1 MRLMSSIAP
10 TGTQSLRFML
20 ATKYPALGCAPTGQ
34 KSLPFIQPDAA
45 GIDIGAT
52 EIYVAVPEE
61 GDIRPVRKFATF
73 TEDLHRLAD
82 WLMACSIKTVAM
94 ESTGVYWIAL
104 FQILESRGLEVCL
117 VNARHIKGVP
127 GRKTDIQDCQ
137 WLQYLHT
144 VGLLRGSFRPA
155 QAVCAVRSIL
165 RHRDNQLKSASRQ
178 VLLMQKAL
186 TQMNLQLHN
195 VISDITGVSGLAIIE
210 AILTG
215 EREPSKLSCLCD
227 ARIKASRQTVAK
239 SLVGDYRPEHL
250 FCLQQALES
259 YRHFENQIAACDQHI
274 ERMLAHF
281 DSQEQCAEAPSTIYK
296 AQGNQP
302 AFDVPS
308 EMYRILGVDLTAIPG
323 MSAQGV
329 LNFFCE
335 VGPQITRF
343 PSSKHFASWL
353 GLCPDNRISGG
364 KILSSKTRNVRC
376 RLANALRMAAT
387 TLYRSHS
394 ALGDYFRRLRARL
407 GSPAAITAAAHK
419 LARIL
424 FAMLR
429 DRRSFDPQ
437 LLGTLNEKH
446 LRRRQNSL
454 RKYAASL
461 GFELVPIQNLA
472 RSVS

>member
-1 MRLMSSIAP
+1 V
-10 TGTQSLRFML
+10 
-20 ATKYPALGCAPTGQ
+20 
-34 KSLPFIQPDAA
+34 PDER
-45 GIDIGAT
+45 DN
-52 EIYVAVPEE
+52 
-61 GDIRPVRKFATF
+61 RPVRKFATF
-73 TEDLHRLAD
+73 TEDLHALAD

-117 VNARHIKGVP
+117 VNARHVKGVP

-165 RHRDNQLKSASRQ
+165 RHRDILLKSASRQ

-195 VISDITGVSGLAIIE
+195 VISDITGLSGLAIID
-210 AILTG
+210 AILSG
-215 EREPSKLSCLCD
+215 EREPLKLSALCD
-227 ARIKASRQTVAK
+227 SRIKASRQVVAK

-259 YRHFENQIAACDQHI
+259 YRHFQSQIAACDEHI
-274 ERMLAHF
+274 ENMLAHF
-281 DSQEQCAEAPSTIYK
+281 DSQEQCAEAPSTKYR

-308 EMYRILGVDLTAIPG
+308 EMHRILGVDLTAIPG
-323 MSAQGV
+323 MSAQAV
-329 LNFFCE
+329 LTFFCE

-343 PSSKHFASWL
+343 PSSRHFASWL

-394 ALGDYFRRLRARL
+394 SLGEYFRRLRAKL

-424 FAMLR
+424 FGMLR

-437 LLGTLNEKH
+437 LLEVLNEKH

-472 RSVS
+472 HSVS

>member
-1 MRLMSSIAP
+1 
-10 TGTQSLRFML
+10 
-20 ATKYPALGCAPTGQ
+20 
-34 KSLPFIQPDAA
+34 
-45 GIDIGAT
+45 
-52 EIYVAVPEE
+52 
-61 GDIRPVRKFATF
+61 
-73 TEDLHRLAD
+73 
-82 WLMACSIKTVAM
+82 
-94 ESTGVYWIAL
+94 
-104 FQILESRGLEVCL
+104 LEVCL
-117 VNARHIKGVP
+117 VNARHVKGVP

-137 WLQYLHT
+137 WLQYLHS

-155 QAVCAVRSIL
+155 EAVCAVRSIL
-165 RHRDNQLKSASRQ
+165 RHRDTLLQSASRQ

-195 VISDITGVSGLAIIE
+195 VISDITGVSGLAIID
-210 AILTG
+210 AILLG
-215 EREPSKLSCLCD
+215 ECEPSKLSGLCD
-227 ARIKASRQTVAK
+227 RRIKANRQVVAK

-259 YRHFENQIAACDQHI
+259 YRHFQNRIAVCDEHI
-274 ERMLAHF
+274 EQMLACF
-281 DSQEQCAEAPSTIYK
+281 DSQEQCAQAPSTKYK

-308 EMYRILGVDLTAIPG
+308 EMHRILGVDLTGIPG
-323 MSAQGV
+323 LSAQAV
-329 LNFFCE
+329 LTFFCE
-335 VGPQITRF
+335 VGPQIIRF
-343 PSSKHFASWL
+343 PSARHFASWL

-364 KILSSKTRNVRC
+364 EILSSKTRTVRC

-394 ALGDYFRRLRARL
+394 SLGDYFRRLRAKL

-424 FAMLR
+424 FAMPR
-429 DRRSFDPQ
+429 DRRSFDPE
-437 LLGTLNEKH
+437 LLGILNQKH

-461 GFELVPIQNLA
+461 DFELVPIQNLA
-472 RSVS
+472 NSVS

>member
-1 MRLMSSIAP
+1 MARN
-10 TGTQSLRFML
+10 GKKKTQ
-20 ATKYPALGCAPTGQ
+20 KQ

-210 AILTG
+210 AILRG

-394 ALGDYFRRLRARL
+394 ALGDYFRLI
-407 GSPAAITAAAHK
+407 SSV
-419 LARIL
+419 LADE
-424 FAMLR
+424 FE
-429 DRRSFDPQ
+429 F
-437 LLGTLNEKH
+437 
-446 LRRRQNSL
+446 
-454 RKYAASL
+454 
-461 GFELVPIQNLA
+461 GFMESVEAQFEEVLVTEA
-472 RSVS
+472 EGAGE